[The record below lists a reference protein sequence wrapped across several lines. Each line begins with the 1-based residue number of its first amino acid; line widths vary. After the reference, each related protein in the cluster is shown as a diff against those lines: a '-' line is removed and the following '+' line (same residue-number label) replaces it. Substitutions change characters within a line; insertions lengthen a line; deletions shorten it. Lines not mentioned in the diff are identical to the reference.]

1 MQFLFL
7 FLIPDLNHCCLDR
20 FPCAHQ
26 FLTTNRSLHLLL
38 FHPAV
43 SLLPHTT
50 TLTDFAAHG
59 LRRGIFFQPDPYVK
73 LRILPGESQTL
84 LPHHG
89 QEVRSCVAEN
99 TVNPS
104 WKRQEFTFIGY
115 LHDVLEIELKDKFA
129 KSRPII
135 SRFLGRLTIEVAT
148 LKDRLKR

>member
-1 MQFLFL
+1 MLS
-7 FLIPDLNHCCLDR
+7 H
-20 FPCAHQ
+20 HH
-26 FLTTNRSLHLLL
+26 LHL
-38 FHPAV
+38 PQ
-43 SLLPHTT
+43 S
-50 TLTDFAAHG
+50 TDFAAHG

-73 LRILPGESQTL
+73 LRILPGDSQTL

-89 QEVRSCVAEN
+89 QEARSCVAEN

-115 LHDVLEIELKDKFA
+115 FHDVLEIELKDKFA

-148 LKDRLKR
+148 LRERLKR